1 MDLLNF
7 EQIHQ
12 LNMKTLFLFHFSF
25 WRSLALGLV
34 LTASMARQGQA
45 SHILSGYLGVVQTSN
60 DSVRL
65 QVSLYLDSMGL
76 ISPQITVERWDL
88 VGGHGQLN
96 GSVGLIQQSVTTFQ
110 GVRIV
115 AYLSPSMYLASGQYR
130 FVYKHCCR
138 NPLVMNM
145 PTLAP
150 AFPFVIGTDYTKGSG
165 SGQPGSLFNTPLFT
179 SPVPFNLLEDTAQLL
194 TFGSYLTEP
203 DGDSLVVEADSI
215 LIDHGS
221 SGFDAASMAT
231 ALSVW
236 GPYIVGPSTLNVLW
250 RPDSAGLYAAGW
262 RIKEFRNGQVI
273 GIQRVQH
280 HFRVVNSFPT
290 SLIDLG
296 RDEISTWD
304 PESPGA
310 YYNLNGQLIFNGIWG
325 KDRRYDGVLLIRQG
339 SRFWKKAWLP

>member
-1 MDLLNF
+1 
-7 EQIHQ
+7 
-12 LNMKTLFLFHFSF
+12 MKTLFFIKSSF
-25 WRSLALGLV
+25 GRSLAWGLV
-34 LTASMARQGQA
+34 LILSMARQGHA
-45 SHILSGYLGVVQTSN
+45 SHILSGYLGVVQTSS

-65 QVSLYLDSMGL
+65 QMSLYLDTMGL
-76 ISPQITVERWDL
+76 ISPQLTVERWDL
-88 VGGHGQLN
+88 VGGNGQLN
-96 GSVGLIQQSVTTFQ
+96 GSVDLIQQSVTTFQ

-115 AYLSPSMYLASGQYR
+115 AYLSPSIYLASGQYR

-150 AFPFVIGTDYTKGSG
+150 AFPFVIGTDYNKVPFMPPTTPS
-165 SGQPGSLFNTPLFT
+165 NTPLFT

-194 TFGSYLTEP
+194 AFGSYLTEP

-215 LIDHGS
+215 LIDHGT
-221 SGFDAASMAT
+221 SGFVAASMAT
-231 ALSVW
+231 ALSAW
-236 GPYIVGPSTLNVLW
+236 GPYLVGPSTLNVLW
-250 RPDSAGLYAAGW
+250 RPDSAGLYATGW

-280 HFRVVNSFPT
+280 HFRVVNYRPT
-290 SLIDLG
+290 SLEDL
-296 RDEISTWD
+296 EMKSSIAWD
-304 PESPGA
+304 PETEA
-310 YYNLNGQLIFNGIWG
+310 DYYNLNGQLVYRGVWG

>member
-7 EQIHQ
+7 GRIHK
-12 LNMKTLFLFHFSF
+12 LTMKTLFFIKSSF
-25 WRSLALGLV
+25 GRSLAWGLV
-34 LTASMARQGQA
+34 LIVSMARQGQA
-45 SHILSGYLGVVQTSN
+45 SHILSGYLGVVQTSS

-65 QVSLYLDSMGL
+65 QMSLYLDTMGL
-76 ISPQITVERWDL
+76 ISPQLTVERWDL
-88 VGGHGQLN
+88 VGGNGQLN
-96 GSVGLIQQSVTTFQ
+96 GSVDLIQQSVTTFQ

-115 AYLSPSMYLASGQYR
+115 AYLSPSIYLASGQYR

-150 AFPFVIGTDYTKGSG
+150 AFPFVIGTDYNKVPFMPPTTPS
-165 SGQPGSLFNTPLFT
+165 NTPLFT

-194 TFGSYLTEP
+194 AFGSYLTEP

-215 LIDHGS
+215 LIDHGT
-221 SGFDAASMAT
+221 SGFVAASMAT
-231 ALSVW
+231 ALSAW
-236 GPYIVGPSTLNVLW
+236 GPYLVGPSTLNVLW
-250 RPDSAGLYAAGW
+250 RPDSSGLYAAGW

-280 HFRVVNSFPT
+280 HFRVVKSFAT

-304 PESPGA
+304 PESQGD
-310 YYNLNGQLIFNGIWG
+310 YYNLNGQLIFSGVWG